1 MDFVLRWPSGTEW
14 LAVVPMLSL
23 LVFIHELGH
32 FLAAIWMGVRVE
44 EFGFGYPPR
53 MLVLFERKGVKYTL
67 NWLPFGGFVRLVGE
81 EAGFDAPDSITS
93 KKPWQ
98 RFVVFS
104 GGVFMNL
111 LLAVLIFIGLFLRGI
126 PEPTGPILIQEVAP
140 GSPAAVA
147 GVVEGDVLVRIA
159 GTEVNSFREVQ
170 EATAAN
176 VGRQT
181 VVELKRDGAL
191 VRVTVVPRAPED
203 TPPNQGPLGVTITL
217 AKIETVET
225 HKVGF
230 ARAVLLGVERAFLLV
245 GTMAEGL
252 GQVVIGALSPA
263 VPVPE
268 GGVTGPIGIA
278 RLTGEV
284 MRTGWL
290 PFIDFTG
297 FLSVNFALLNI
308 LPLPALDG
316 GHLVFVLL
324 EWIRRGK
331 RIPPEREALVHLV
344 GMVVLMGF
352 VVVVS
357 YLDIVRWLEGASVL
371 PGG

>member
-1 MDFVLRWPSGTEW
+1 
-14 LAVVPMLSL
+14 
-23 LVFIHELGH
+23 
-32 FLAAIWMGVRVE
+32 
-44 EFGFGYPPR
+44 
-53 MLVLFERKGVKYTL
+53 
-67 NWLPFGGFVRLVGE
+67 
-81 EAGFDAPDSITS
+81 
-93 KKPWQ
+93 
-98 RFVVFS
+98 
-104 GGVFMNL
+104 
-111 LLAVLIFIGLFLRGI
+111 
-126 PEPTGPILIQEVAP
+126 
-140 GSPAAVA
+140 
-147 GVVEGDVLVRIA
+147 
-159 GTEVNSFREVQ
+159 
-170 EATAAN
+170 
-176 VGRQT
+176 
-181 VVELKRDGAL
+181 
-191 VRVTVVPRAPED
+191 
-203 TPPNQGPLGVTITL
+203 
-217 AKIETVET
+217 
-225 HKVGF
+225 
-230 ARAVLLGVERAFLLV
+230 
-245 GTMAEGL
+245 MAEGL